1 MPNEIQ
7 NHHSPARLADDPSTG
22 CPRRRP
28 GRERRAQARAF
39 TLVEV
44 LIVVVILGVLASIVV
59 PAFGGTTDEARKG
72 AFITELKIFAD
83 AAEYASA
90 VNGGDIAD
98 SSTGDVPPELE
109 PYINTDGWLDGTPI
123 GGQWDIEAGEN
134 GITLAIGVHFQ
145 GDNPGDDFMQDIDA
159 RFDNGDL
166 ESGAFQRLDDNNRF
180 YWVIIP

>member
-1 MPNEIQ
+1 MSAASDTQ
-7 NHHSPARLADDPSTG
+7 TSPVPLGADLERNRPRQAAARRG
-22 CPRRRP
+22 
-28 GRERRAQARAF
+28 F

-72 AFITELKIFAD
+72 AFITELQIFAD

-90 VNGGDIAD
+90 KTGGLIED

-109 PYINTDGWLDGTPI
+109 PYIDSAGWLDGTPI
-123 GGQWDIEAGEN
+123 GGEWDIEANEN
-134 GITLAIGVHFQ
+134 GVTLAIGVHFQ
-145 GDNPGDDFMQDIDA
+145 GDNPGDEFMQDIDA

-166 ESGAFQRLDDNNRF
+166 GTGAFRQLVDSNRF
-180 YWVIIP
+180 YWVVVP